1 MLYMVTLTINIP
13 PMLALYIPYMDPMGL
28 FPFVCQL
35 LVVEKCCS
43 AEVSKVIPV
52 DADGKV
58 ARGTRETVRY

>member
-1 MLYMVTLTINIP
+1 
-13 PMLALYIPYMDPMGL
+13 MGL